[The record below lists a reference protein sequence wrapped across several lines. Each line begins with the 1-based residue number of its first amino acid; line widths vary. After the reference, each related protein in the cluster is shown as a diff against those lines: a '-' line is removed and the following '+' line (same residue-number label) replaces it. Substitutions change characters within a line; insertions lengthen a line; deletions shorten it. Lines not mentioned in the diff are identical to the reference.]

1 METDANE
8 LLRLAAPY
16 SPIIRAYLANQNP
29 LVVTLMLR
37 PKSFR
42 GVDSYWAYGEDAIKI
57 ANNTDLVLHYMEVE
71 GLQIPLIG
79 VPHYGADY
87 YRREL
92 TRKGMNATW
101 VC

>member
-1 METDANE
+1 MEADTNE
-8 LLRLAAPY
+8 LLRQAAPY
-16 SPIIRAYLANQNP
+16 SPIIRGYLANQNP

-42 GVDSYWAYGEDAIKI
+42 GVNSYWAYGEDAIKV
-57 ANNTDLVLHYMEVE
+57 ANNTDLVLHHMEVE
-71 GLQIPLIG
+71 GLHIHAVG
-79 VPHYGADY
+79 VPHYAVDF

-92 TRKGMNATW
+92 TRKGVNATW